1 MRRKAGENGSLLR
14 SRGSSLEG
22 RRSPR
27 SSAGVN
33 LALPA
38 WSRLLAARALSL
50 LTMGFV
56 GLYTEMRSFHRD
68 FDDLLE
74 GRVIE

>member
-1 MRRKAGENGSLLR
+1 
-14 SRGSSLEG
+14 
-22 RRSPR
+22 
-27 SSAGVN
+27 VN